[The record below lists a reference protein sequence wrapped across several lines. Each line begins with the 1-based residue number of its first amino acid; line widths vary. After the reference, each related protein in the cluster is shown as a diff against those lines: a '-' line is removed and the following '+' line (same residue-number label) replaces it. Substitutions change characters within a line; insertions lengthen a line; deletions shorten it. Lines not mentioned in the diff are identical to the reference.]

1 MTRLF
6 GREAGRTRLL
16 TNVPFSLSVL
26 LMATTDQS
34 ILNLYRTVL
43 GSDDRLFWVLQL
55 FGWTGI
61 SLLTYLSLSVPY
73 DQYEFAYLAHN
84 VSQSAVGLVLSIP
97 LRPIFRSVWG
107 WHLLQRLSVVIGAAI
122 LSALLWS
129 AIRLSLFMW
138 MTGERGLWPDFGG
151 WLFPSL
157 FVFFTW
163 AALYH
168 GIKYYQLLQK
178 EREAL
183 LRVESL
189 QRQEALKLARAES
202 DARQAQL
209 ALLRYQLNPHFLFNT
224 LNSVNALINKGEAVN
239 ATSMIS
245 KLSDFFRH
253 SLRAEPETE
262 VPISEEIATTEL
274 YLEIERIRFADRL
287 TVDVE
292 IDESAVGGKVPSMIL
307 QPLVENALK
316 HAIGVSEAGGLI
328 RISATRDPDGTL
340 RLSVEDTGSDRS
352 VTQPRDIQQ
361 GSGLGLDNTRARLQA
376 FYGPAG
382 VLEVS
387 RSDLGGYAVAI
398 KISGNHES
406 DLTV

>member
-16 TNVPFSLSVL
+16 TNVPFSLSVVV
-26 LMATTDQS
+26 MATTDQS

-151 WLFPSL
+151 WLFSSL

-316 HAIGVSEAGGLI
+316 HAIGVSEAGGSI

-340 RLSVEDTGSDRS
+340 RLSVEDTGSDCS
-352 VTQPRDIQQ
+352 VNQPRDIQQ

-382 VLEVS
+382 VLEVL
-387 RSDLGGYAVAI
+387 RSDLGGYAVAV

>member
-316 HAIGVSEAGGLI
+316 HAIGVSEAGGSI

-340 RLSVEDTGSDRS
+340 RLSVEDTGSDCS
-352 VTQPRDIQQ
+352 VNQPRDIQQ

-382 VLEVS
+382 VLEVL
-387 RSDLGGYAVAI
+387 RSDLGGYAVAV